1 MEVVETC
8 LDVSRRTKEFQ
19 EASARMSRAPQQR
32 EQGQDEE
39 RRRSLYGT
47 YQLGDYALLNVIT
60 EAGEDEN
67 CFPKL
72 RGRPVLTQPEDVVDD
87 AWYWLV
93 DMNKMKR
100 FLERI
105 GAWVR
110 ERRDLPQRLQEE
122 RQASDGLRRELTA
135 TGENLTNAQRAL
147 RVIRAEKE
155 ELLKSLQEERRI
167 NEKLRGD
174 VDEAQQNAT
183 KERQGMIEALQD
195 VHQATHEVDKAR
207 KEASSLQ
214 QKLTET
220 ETAFTEAKKNFISAP
235 DLVPC
240 LQSLANEVKT
250 LQKDVQTSFERTA
263 EVMSTRTLERQRSS
277 KTLQQMK
284 RVLHDIGRY
293 PQKRR
298 TKTDVTKEDGAR
310 IVGRG
315 RICYFCRCK
324 GHLIKDCPR
333 ARALGAVESATPT
346 TSDARQRAEGPQ
358 EAIDEVASTGWSIF
372 SVFKRTF
379 TSGID

>member
-1 MEVVETC
+1 
-8 LDVSRRTKEFQ
+8 
-19 EASARMSRAPQQR
+19 MSRAPQQR

-147 RVIRAEKE
+147 RVVRAEKE

-167 NEKLRGD
+167 NEKLRRD
-174 VDEAQQNAT
+174 ITE
-183 KERQGMIEALQD
+183 D
-195 VHQATHEVDKAR
+195 VHQTKHEVDKAR
-207 KEASSLQ
+207 METFSLQ
-214 QKLTET
+214 EKLTET
-220 ETAFTEAKKNFISAP
+220 ETAFTEARKNFISAP

>member
-1 MEVVETC
+1 
-8 LDVSRRTKEFQ
+8 
-19 EASARMSRAPQQR
+19 MSRAQPR
-32 EQGQDEE
+32 EQGQTEE
-39 RRRSLYGT
+39 RRSSLYGT
-47 YQLGDYALLNVIT
+47 YQLGDYGFVNVIT

-147 RVIRAEKE
+147 RVVRAEKE

-167 NEKLRGD
+167 NEKLRRD
-174 VDEAQQNAT
+174 ITE
-183 KERQGMIEALQD
+183 D
-195 VHQATHEVDKAR
+195 VHQTKHEVDKAR
-207 KEASSLQ
+207 METFSLQ
-214 QKLTET
+214 EKLTET
-220 ETAFTEAKKNFISAP
+220 ETAFTEAKKNLISAP
-235 DLVPC
+235 DLVSS
-240 LQSLANEVKT
+240 LQSLTGEVKT
-250 LQKDVQTSFERTA
+250 LQQHIQTNSEKTSEVLAKRPPEDLASSIRSLNNEVKTVRVDLKTKIDKAADAIATRRAEGERH
-263 EVMSTRTLERQRSS
+263 VR
-277 KTLQQMK
+277 TLQQMK

-293 PQKRR
+293 PQKRQR
-298 TKTDVTKEDGAR
+298 RTDVTGGDGSGNVR
-310 IVGRG
+310 RG
-315 RICYFCRCK
+315 RICYCCRHK
-324 GHLIKDCPR
+324 GHLAKDCPR
-333 ARALGAVESATPT
+333 ARNSDTVKSANPT
-346 TSDARQRAEGPQ
+346 TSDTRQKTEGPQ
-358 EAIDEVASTGWSIF
+358 KANEEAESTGWNIF